1 MVHVYECTALPAFL
15 AFSKHMGEITA
26 ELVKDALVVLE
37 HTDWTTVHDSAA
49 LNHDFRKTVSCQSLL
64 S

>member
-1 MVHVYECTALPAFL
+1 
-15 AFSKHMGEITA
+15 MGEITA